1 MKPMKSTGLDK
12 SILITG
18 ASSGI
23 GRAVSLE
30 MARRG
35 YALALTAR
43 RLELL
48 VALRDEILA
57 LHPSVSVEARALDV
71 TDYDAVCATLRELA
85 EALGGLGIVFANAG
99 VGLKETIGGGEFE
112 NSRRNVEV
120 NLIGAMAT
128 VEAAI
133 GYFLERGSGHIVGNC
148 SVAAFRGMAGNGS
161 YGASKAGFA
170 NYLEALRMETRGKNI
185 HVTILYPGYVNT
197 NLSDSLHT
205 RPFVISPEKA
215 AAQMADRIEK
225 KRKSSTIPVYPWAII
240 GRLLKI
246 LPDGII
252 AKL

>member
-1 MKPMKSTGLDK
+1 MRSRAITK

-23 GRAVSLE
+23 GKAVSFE

-35 YALALTAR
+35 YSLALTAR
-43 RLELL
+43 RLDLL
-48 VALRDEILA
+48 KALSADIVQSC
-57 LHPSVSVEARALDV
+57 PSVSVEVRALDV
-71 TDYDAVCATLRELA
+71 TDTHAVSGTLRDLA
-85 EALGGLGIVFANAG
+85 EALGGLDIVFANAG

-112 NSRRNVEV
+112 NSRKNVEV

-128 VEAAI
+128 VDAAV
-133 GYFLERGSGHIVGNC
+133 GYFLERGYGHIVGNC

-170 NYLEALRMETRGKNI
+170 NYLEALRMEVRGRNI
-185 HVTILYPGYVNT
+185 DVTILYPGYIST
-197 NLSDSLHT
+197 TLSDSLHT
-205 RPFVISPEKA
+205 RPFVISPERA
-215 AAQMADRIEK
+215 AAIIAGMIEK
-225 KRKSSTIPVYPWAII
+225 KVKSRTVPVFPWVII
-240 GRLLKI
+240 GRLLRI